1 MIEFNIYFC
10 IKQGK
15 SVTFSTLELALDV
28 RRLTSSLIYHRKH
41 PTPMKIQLHPQCLL
55 GIQLLNGDSFR
66 HCLRLVLEIETF
78 YTFSPLNNL
87 KASFLCT
94 HLSKRLQI
102 FTAVHNC
109 MFKIQQR
116 SFFFLI

>member
-55 GIQLLNGDSFR
+55 GI
-66 HCLRLVLEIETF
+66 HCSMEI
-78 YTFSPLNNL
+78 PLDI
-87 KASFLCT
+87 ASVWYW
-94 HLSKRLQI
+94 K
-102 FTAVHNC
+102 
-109 MFKIQQR
+109 
-116 SFFFLI
+116 